1 MKKHERNEHTQRLL
15 RPALATLT
23 VGALAFAA
31 TALPT
36 QESAQDGAAQVDET
50 RAVLD
55 KWVETRR
62 LIREE
67 ERTWALGR
75 EMVQERIG
83 IVTRELESV
92 RENITAAEASI
103 AEADKQRLA
112 LVEEND
118 TLAAASTELTRI
130 VGELETRMKALM
142 VRLPEPLLERMR
154 ARSQMLPDDAA
165 TTKLSLSER
174 FGTIVVLLNEVDKF
188 NREVTLTS
196 ELRTLADGTNAE
208 VTALYLGLGQ
218 AYYATTA
225 GTQAGVGLPGAEGW
239 KWVPNDAIATAV
251 ALAIAIQ
258 KGEEVASFVRL
269 PVRVE

>member
-1 MKKHERNEHTQRLL
+1 MKKLQRTEHTTRLL

-36 QESAQDGAAQVDET
+36 QETTQDGAAALDET
-50 RAVLD
+50 RALLD

-75 EMVQERIG
+75 EMVQERVG
-83 IVTRELESV
+83 IVTQELESV
-92 RENITAAEASI
+92 RENIAAAEASI
-103 AEADKQRLA
+103 AEADVQRLA
-112 LVEEND
+112 LVEENEAL
-118 TLAAASTELTRI
+118 TAASAELTRI
-130 VGELETRMKALM
+130 VDELEQRMKALM
-142 VRLPEPLLERMR
+142 VRLPEPLLERLR

-196 ELRTLADGTNAE
+196 ELRTLADGTSAE

-225 GTQAGVGLPGAEGW
+225 GTQAGVGLPSADGW
-239 KWVPNDAIATAV
+239 KWVPNDAIASAV